1 MMTSDQPGN
10 SSQLDSSRQLYLRR
24 RTTGLFLGGV
34 ALGNIG
40 LIAALTVSTLA
51 AEEISG
57 TATWS
62 GLPAALSV
70 LGTAA
75 GTTLL
80 AELMQRFGR
89 RNGLVGGYL
98 VATIGAIAAV
108 AALLA
113 GSLGL
118 LLVATFAIG
127 LGRSGDALSR
137 YLVADLYPLWQR
149 ASAIG
154 WIVWMGTI
162 GAVLGPN
169 SLAPAGRLASGIG
182 LPPLSGAFLVT
193 VAAYGIVTAT
203 YAVFLRPDP
212 GSLVVDQASG
222 GESEGSPRLREHFGR
237 TNVRVA
243 LAVLVV
249 GHAVMVLI
257 MTMTPL
263 YLKLAGHGLEAIG
276 FVMSSHILGMFAF
289 SPLTGRLVDRWGQ
302 VPVILVGQGLL
313 LIAAVAA
320 LLAPVADEGWVAMA
334 LFLLGLGWNLGFVA
348 GSALLSS
355 GIDIK
360 RRPRLQGVT
369 DSLVWLAAALAS
381 AASGFVLAALGYDA
395 LCMIGLALLA
405 IPLATLVRARGTLRD
420 KAPQPVS

>member
-1 MMTSDQPGN
+1 MMTSDQPGS

-24 RTTGLFLGGV
+24 KTTGLFLGGV
-34 ALGNIG
+34 ALGNTG

-51 AEEISG
+51 AEEIAG

-62 GLPAALSV
+62 GLPSALSI
-70 LGTAA
+70 LGTAF

-80 AELMQRFGR
+80 AETMQRFGR
-89 RNGLVGGYL
+89 RNGLVAGYL
-98 VATIGAIAAV
+98 VATAGATAAV
-108 AALLA
+108 VALLA

-118 LLVATFAIG
+118 LLVATFALG

-137 YLVADLYPLWQR
+137 YLVADLYPLWRR

-169 SLAPAGRLASGIG
+169 SLDPAGRLASGFG
-182 LPPLSGAFLVT
+182 LPSLSGAFLVT
-193 VAAYGIVTAT
+193 MGAYGIVAVA
-203 YAVFLRPDP
+203 YAALLRPDP
-212 GSLVVDQASG
+212 ATLIVEEIAEHRPQVSL
-222 GESEGSPRLREHFGR
+222 RLRSLFGR
-237 TNVRVA
+237 ANVRVA

-249 GHAVMVLI
+249 GHSVMVLI

-263 YLKLAGHGLEAIG
+263 YLKLAGHGLKAIG
-276 FVMSSHILGMFAF
+276 LVMSSHILGMFAL

-320 LLAPVADEGWVAMA
+320 LLAPVADVGWVALA

-420 KAPQPVS
+420 KAAQPVS